1 MPTRS
6 RRRLPARLA
15 IDRKAEMIMNGPSR
29 EEMNEK
35 VAASAAETA
44 VQIAKLDGKMDRMM
58 AEMHKSMAEMHK
70 SMADMHKSMADMH
83 KAISDNLKWAIG
95 LVCMVI
101 ALSMSMLNFMMRSY
115 VDDAVRKAI
124 DERLPAA
131 GQGAGRAP
139 QAAARALPA
148 AGKSG
153 Y

>member
-1 MPTRS
+1 
-6 RRRLPARLA
+6 
-15 IDRKAEMIMNGPSR
+15 MIMNGPSR
-29 EEMNEK
+29 EELNAK

-70 SMADMHKSMADMH
+70 SMTDMH

-115 VDDAVRKAI
+115 VDDAVRKAV
-124 DERLPAA
+124 DERLPTA

-139 QAAARALPA
+139 QAAARAPPA